1 MLSDVDPLFL
11 YCSVW
16 IVGLEPRRVLF
27 ILATV
32 LASIFS
38 VLTMGRTV
46 RARSHPFL
54 DDKTMIDGTKLS
66 EHLKYPPMDAVYTWV
81 NGSDPVWF
89 SEMQKYRR
97 EYNWEHQL
105 PVEDESDTAT
115 SSNRFRD
122 NDELRCVCRTYLILE
137 TVFVHW
143 RSTLRGSATFTL

>member
-66 EHLKYPPMDAVYTWV
+66 EHLKYPPMDALWL
-81 NGSDPVWF
+81 

-122 NDELRCVCRTYLILE
+122 NDELRCVCRTYLILD